1 MTTKKCPSDEEVV
14 AALRVLRAWLE
25 PEPKPVATRPE
36 WTSRANA
43 KELFGKT
50 FRAIDEWASRRGIHR
65 YSIVRSPAYRTAD
78 LDAAVIA
85 TGRAPSVPP
94 KDDAEEEYARLI
106 AEMDAKPPRG
116 RRK

>member
-1 MTTKKCPSDEEVV
+1 MTEGKRPSDEEVM
-14 AALRVLRAWLE
+14 AALRVLRAWLK

-50 FRAIDEWASRRGIHR
+50 FRAIDEWASRRGIPR

-78 LDAAVIA
+78 IDAAVVA
-85 TGRAPSVPP
+85 TGRAPAVPP
-94 KDDAEEEYARLI
+94 MDDAEEEYRRLTS
-106 AEMDAKPPRG
+106 EVYTPPRG
-116 RRK
+116 RQK